1 MHNQFHAWILDN
13 KQNSISKELISTIE
27 FIHTKINTNTYLYLE
42 YYPPN
47 PFRGVIHHP
56 TIGIYCRFHPQ
67 ARLCDHMS
75 EVQLMISI
83 SHSIP
88 THNTQITSKS
98 RELPGFLLG
107 SREKSYGG
115 SHNLQTTMINYSWNI
130 SVNYY
135 YTQLLLS
142 CTNSN

>member
-1 MHNQFHAWILDN
+1 MHNQFHAWISYN
-13 KQNSISKELISTIE
+13 KHNSRSKELIFTLE
-27 FIHTKINTNTYLYLE
+27 FIHTKIKTNTYLYLE

-47 PFRGVIHHP
+47 TFRGVIHHP

-67 ARLCDHMS
+67 ARLWDHMG
-75 EVQLMISI
+75 EVWLLSSV

-98 RELPGFLLG
+98 RELTRFLLG
-107 SREKSYGG
+107 SREKSYGD
-115 SHNLQTTMINYSWNI
+115 SHNLQTTMISPSWKI

-135 YTQLLLS
+135 CAQVLLL
-142 CTNSN
+142 CTDWN